1 MLQYSSPPY
10 VCRQCLA
17 RRFGNSRALPIRRSG
32 GAKSTCSV
40 SQRKW
45 ATTRHSPPAAT
56 LYGQSNIPKA
66 PPNGHSLPGTG
77 KPKRSLPIREQLRQ
91 WTMANDHQYSR
102 AMPPDV
108 FIHGSIAN
116 SLSRTQATGSSDLD
130 HLRSA
135 DGGMTEGSG
144 AEPASQDADA
154 AGVSVDSRSPGDLV
168 ELRQTGSRVPVFG
181 VYLGFFGDRN
191 HFYAVNGKW
200 ITGVG
205 FSPLFT
211 VSNFAS
217 PSELEP
223 VLVKIPHVATPE
235 EFDDLR
241 RNEKGPS
248 REDGVGL
255 IRKMTEFRTK
265 SESVYQANLANLDGA
280 RTLLS
285 NAHDVK
291 YLSLFEIA
299 DILLPSTQKIDTR
312 FPPHALYAVH
322 AALYRDESGF
332 SPLSPSSDCHR
343 RDHLFEVFPQHHTNT
358 TNRVAAMVREYTDAS
373 SKRSKPLRTDD
384 LEDIALCKFILQ
396 AREAVSKSR
405 LKREWTPH
413 GILKASPGVE
423 FQTTEWSQPSK
434 DVIAFLEWWASYD
447 LFDAGSR
454 FHSYGALILRALNL
468 YDDAPLDQSTAWSFL
483 QEIGVV
489 APWEIPSRYRVR
501 FPGVTIVRGGGLN
514 RGAPQHLEK
523 SQRPDIAA
531 GARKQRA
538 GSTVFCIDAP
548 STMVIDDGVSLEST
562 DKADEFW
569 IHIHAADPAS
579 AIKPDSDL
587 RKFMELIP
595 ENIYLPGHFQAM
607 LPSELGEEDS
617 EDYKSESLVKQF
629 SLRTGGPA
637 LTFSARVNE
646 AGDVLDYKVEPST
659 LADVAYLDPDD
670 VSKFCNEP
678 PPPPFAG
685 YSFSA
690 GTAPKH
696 GPLPPTRPMTEA
708 KDLDEPSRNDLL
720 TLYRLAEATKQRR
733 LSNGAWPY
741 FFPRPSVSVS
751 FGKVAKVKESSE
763 KTTILPAD
771 PYIKVAQ
778 EPSTGC
784 SVVSNSMVL
793 AGEIAA
799 RWCSSRGIP
808 IPYRRDIRSAQNF
821 DAAFAYATREIY
833 PLIQQGIEPTVGQR
847 QELSRF
853 TGGIEISSQPGT
865 YFLLGLDMYAKATS
879 PLRRFS
885 DLLVH
890 WQIHAALAHERET
903 RRRID
908 PAVDKLDDM
917 LPFTAAGLRNTL
929 PLLQMREKMARAV
942 SGGTLDW
949 ILMALVRAW
958 RFEGNAPRSL
968 RFTVGSRWRQGLVGR
983 LDLFGLAAVL
993 DIAGLDGCRLV
1004 KDVQVGDEF
1013 EVELADVNVHSRQIL
1028 VKATRYLGGKSQAAQ
1043 RLHECPHQRRL
1054 TAQLTSHDG
1063 GCPGDRGLAESCN
1076 ASPPLPRVLSGP
1088 HTSADLASL

>member
-1 MLQYSSPPY
+1 M
-10 VCRQCLA
+10 
-17 RRFGNSRALPIRRSG
+17 
-32 GAKSTCSV
+32 
-40 SQRKW
+40 
-45 ATTRHSPPAAT
+45 
-56 LYGQSNIPKA
+56 
-66 PPNGHSLPGTG
+66 
-77 KPKRSLPIREQLRQ
+77 
-91 WTMANDHQYSR
+91 
-102 AMPPDV
+102 
-108 FIHGSIAN
+108 
-116 SLSRTQATGSSDLD
+116 
-130 HLRSA
+130 
-135 DGGMTEGSG
+135 
-144 AEPASQDADA
+144 
-154 AGVSVDSRSPGDLV
+154 
-168 ELRQTGSRVPVFG
+168 FG

-200 ITGVG
+200 ITSLG

-223 VLVKIPHVATPE
+223 VLAKIPQTATPE

-241 RNEKGPS
+241 RNEEGPS

-255 IRKMTEFRTK
+255 IQKMTEFRTK

-285 NAHDVK
+285 NARDVK

-299 DILLPSTQKIDTR
+299 DILLPPTQKNDSG

-322 AALYRDESGF
+322 AALYRNEAGF

-343 RDHLFEVFPQHHTNT
+343 RDHLFEVFPQQHANVI
-358 TNRVAAMVREYTDAS
+358 NRVAAMVREYAEVS
-373 SKRSKPLRTDD
+373 SKRLKPLRTNE
-384 LEDIALCKFILQ
+384 LEDTTLGKFILQ
-396 AREAVSKSR
+396 AREAVSNSR

-413 GILKASPGVE
+413 GILKTSPGVE
-423 FQTTEWSQPSK
+423 IQNIEWSQPSK
-434 DVIAFLEWWASYD
+434 DTIAFLEWWASYD

-454 FHSYGALILRALNL
+454 FHSYGALILRALDL
-468 YDDAPLDQSTAWSFL
+468 YDDTPLDQSTAWSFL
-483 QEIGVV
+483 QEIGVI

-514 RGAPQHLEK
+514 REASQHLGK

-531 GARKQRA
+531 GVRKQGA
-538 GSTVFCIDAP
+538 GATVFCIDAP

-587 RKFMELIP
+587 CKFMELIP

-607 LPSELGEEDS
+607 LPSELGEEDPK
-617 EDYKSESLVKQF
+617 DYKSEGLVKQF
-629 SLRTGGPA
+629 SLRSGGPA

-685 YSFSA
+685 YSFSV
-690 GTAPKH
+690 GTAPEH
-696 GPLPPTRPMTEA
+696 GLLPPSRPMVAA
-708 KDLDEPSRNDLL
+708 KDLGESSRSDLL
-720 TLYRLAEATKQRR
+720 TLYRLAEAIKQRR
-733 LSNGAWPY
+733 LSKGAWPY

-751 FGKVAKVKESSE
+751 FNEVPKEHQSSE
-763 KTTILPAD
+763 KTTVLPAD
-771 PYIKVAQ
+771 PYIKVGQ

-799 RWCSSRGIP
+799 HWCSSRGIP
-808 IPYRRDIRSAQNF
+808 IPYRKDIKSAQNF
-821 DAAFAYATREIY
+821 DAAFAYATEEIY
-833 PLIQQGIEPTVGQR
+833 PLIQQGIEPTMGQR
-847 QELSRF
+847 QELSRL
-853 TGGIEISSQPGT
+853 TGGIEISSQPGP

-890 WQIHAALAHERET
+890 WQIHAALEYEREVQ
-903 RRRID
+903 RRIN
-908 PAVDKLDDM
+908 PAVDKLDDI
-917 LPFTAAGLRNTL
+917 LPFTAAGLSNTL

-942 SGGTLDW
+942 SRGTLDW
-949 ILMALVRAW
+949 ILIALVRAW
-958 RFEGNAPRSL
+958 RFEGTAPRSL
-968 RFTVGSRWRQGLVGR
+968 RFTVGSRWRQGLLGR
-983 LDLFGLAAVL
+983 LDLFDLDAVL
-993 DIAGLDGCRLV
+993 DIAGLDGCRLI
-1004 KDVQVGDEF
+1004 KDIQVGDQF

-1028 VKATRYLGGKSQAAQ
+1028 VKATRYLGGNSQAA
-1043 RLHECPHQRRL
+1043 RRPRQRRP
-1054 TAQLTSHDG
+1054 TTHHLTSHDG
-1063 GCPGDRGLAESCN
+1063 GSPG
-1076 ASPPLPRVLSGP
+1076 SGAGGGAAGAQRDSTMEP
-1088 HTSADLASL
+1088 ISA